1 MKNTAKKSGGFS
13 LVEIVVATGIVG
25 MIAIIATGIFT
36 RFIVIQRYNIAQQA
50 VQEDVRF
57 ALELISREVR
67 TGYGS
72 TVTVTDGEGE
82 GISLRNQNGLCVH
95 YRLRQETR
103 QIERAEASLPG
114 TDCPTDDFAPASFAA
129 ITSSDT
135 QFRTLRF
142 DVVRTAGNADGL
154 PDKQGMATVIIDAAS
169 RRVPDITLSLQSTVT
184 SRQVRIFKPQP

>member
-1 MKNTAKKSGGFS
+1 MVNQRGFS

-57 ALELISREVR
+57 ALELMSREVR

-72 TVTVTDGEGE
+72 TLALTNGEGQ
-82 GISLRNQNGLCVH
+82 GVSLRNQNGLCVQ
-95 YRLRQETR
+95 YRLNQDTS
-103 QIERAEASLPG
+103 QIERTEASLPG
-114 TDCPTDDFAPASFAA
+114 TDCAAGDFAPSSLAP
-129 ITSSDT
+129 ITSTST
-135 QFRTLRF
+135 IFRTVRF
-142 DVVRTAGNADGL
+142 DIVRTEEDADGL
-154 PDKQGMATVIIDAAS
+154 PDKQGMVTVIIDAAS